1 VGKNRVKKAAK
12 IDWKNL
18 FYRQLIAV
26 VAVNFLPLIIISA
39 LLYSTMVA
47 DYKSSLVESMRI
59 QVSLLSS
66 TTESALLFDDK
77 KAGAILLSSL
87 EQNSATRYAQIYNND
102 RQLFAEYKR
111 PGQTVDVFFNDFD
124 NNVFFKN
131 DNIYFYHQIVN
142 DGEYLGFVVMSSS
155 TRALK
160 TQKRHLLLV
169 AITMLFGSLLLA
181 IFLNWILQQRLSAPI
196 KDLIGLVSYVSKNKR
211 YDKRL
216 DPARAKGFDKLIIGV
231 NAMLDTIEL
240 HEIEHKED
248 TAQIIQSS
256 KLATLG
262 EMATS
267 VAHELNQPLNIIR
280 MAASN
285 SRRSISEG
293 TAGLEYL
300 DNKLERIEA
309 QSLRAAAIIDHMRMF
324 GREAKEQPE
333 LIDPR
338 KVVSNALDLMGEQ
351 LRLAEI
357 EIVIEPSEEGHSIL
371 GHTIQLEQVILNLLT
386 NARDAMATRKGEAK
400 ITLRVYEDD
409 AGLHITAED
418 TGEGIP
424 EDVLPRIFDPFFT
437 TKKMGE
443 GTGLGLSVSYGII
456 HDMNGTIIAE
466 NINDGARF
474 TITLPIVR

>member
-1 VGKNRVKKAAK
+1 V
-12 IDWKNL
+12 KNL
-18 FYRQLIAV
+18 FYRQFIAI
-26 VAVNFLPLIIISA
+26 VAVNFVPLIVIST
-39 LLYSTMVA
+39 LLYRTIVS
-47 DYKSSLVESMRI
+47 DYQSSLVESMRI

-87 EQNSATRYAQIYNND
+87 EQDSATRYAQIYNKD

-111 PGQTVDVFFNDFD
+111 FGQTVDVFFSDFD
-124 NNVFFKN
+124 KNSFFKN

-142 DGEYLGFVVMSSS
+142 NGEYLGFIVMSSS
-155 TRALK
+155 TRALT
-160 TQKRHLLLV
+160 TQKRHLLLS
-169 AITMLFGSLLLA
+169 AITMLCGSLFLA
-181 IFLNWILQQRLSAPI
+181 IFLNWLLQRLLSAPI
-196 KDLIGLVSYVSKNKR
+196 KDLIDLVSYVSKHKK
-211 YDKRL
+211 YHKRL
-216 DPARAKGFDKLIIGV
+216 DPARAKGLGKLIVGV

-248 TAQIIQSS
+248 AAQIIQAS

-285 SRRSISEG
+285 GRRMISQG
-293 TAGLEYL
+293 TAGPEYL

-309 QSLRAAAIIDHMRMF
+309 QSARAAAIIDHMRMF
-324 GREAKEQPE
+324 GREAKEEPE

-338 KVVSNALDLMGEQ
+338 KVVANALDLMGEQ
-351 LRLAEI
+351 LRLAGI
-357 EIVIEPSEEGHSIL
+357 EILIVPSEERHSIL
-371 GHTIQLEQVILNLLT
+371 GHTIQLEQVILNLFT
-386 NARDAMATRKGEAK
+386 NARDAMAAKKGEAK
-400 ITLRVYEDD
+400 ITLRIFEDD

-418 TGEGIP
+418 TGGGIP
-424 EDVLPRIFDPFFT
+424 EDVLPHIFDPFYT
-437 TKKMGE
+437 TKEMGQ